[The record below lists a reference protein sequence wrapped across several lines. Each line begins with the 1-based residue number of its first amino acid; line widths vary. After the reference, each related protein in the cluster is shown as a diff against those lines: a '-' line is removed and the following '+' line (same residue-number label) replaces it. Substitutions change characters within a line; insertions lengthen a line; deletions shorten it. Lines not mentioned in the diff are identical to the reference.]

1 MTKCNKKKMTAYMK
15 ESPISARA
23 VTLVQKNATEIT
35 GQKKNTLRITVEPNR
50 TRTAVL
56 GIP

>member
-35 GQKKNTLRITVEPNR
+35 GQKKTLEE
-50 TRTAVL
+50 
-56 GIP
+56 

>member
-1 MTKCNKKKMTAYMK
+1 MTAYMK

-35 GQKKNTLRITVEPNR
+35 GQKKNTWRITVEPNR

>member
-1 MTKCNKKKMTAYMK
+1 MTAYMK

-35 GQKKNTLRITVEPNR
+35 GQKKKHLKNNCR
-50 TRTAVL
+50 TKQNKDSSIRNSLEEVK
-56 GIP
+56 IE